1 MLTMFLW
8 SVQAHSTKSAASVNK
23 HKKCGSV
30 YNFCTKNNYILS
42 NLGYCSEYN
51 TMGNVIQ
58 EHYYAECTEHDVP
71 CPSFYNS
78 AESYKCKFRK
88 ICKRYAWTDFICGY
102 MFI

>member
-1 MLTMFLW
+1 MECSSSFY
-8 SVQAHSTKSAASVNK
+8 Q
-23 HKKCGSV
+23 KCSLSEQTQEMWICV
-30 YNFCTKNNYILS
+30 YFCTKNNYILS

-88 ICKRYAWTDFICGY
+88 ICKRYAWTDCICGY